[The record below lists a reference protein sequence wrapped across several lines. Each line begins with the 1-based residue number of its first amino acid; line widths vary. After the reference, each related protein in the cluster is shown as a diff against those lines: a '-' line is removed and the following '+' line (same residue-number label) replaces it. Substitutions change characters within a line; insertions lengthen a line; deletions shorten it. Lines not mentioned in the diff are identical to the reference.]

1 VLLAHPSVGD
11 AATIGVPDDAWGES
25 VLAIVELQPGV
36 EPSPALAAELIDF
49 CRERLAS
56 FKCPRAVDFVE
67 HLPRQ
72 DNGKVYKR
80 VLRDQYRAARA

>member
-1 VLLAHPSVGD
+1 M
-11 AATIGVPDDAWGES
+11 PDDAWGER

-36 EPSPALAAELIDF
+36 EPSPALADELIEL
-49 CRERLAS
+49 CRERLAR

-80 VLRDQYRAARA
+80 LLRDQYRAARA